1 MQDLSFYQATSA
13 DAQEILRLY
22 RSLVGTE
29 GCAWDETY
37 PSTETI
43 AEDLQRGAL
52 FCLRGADGI
61 AAVASY
67 GDFAELNDLP
77 WRSPLR
83 APCELARIGVWP
95 ARQHAGLATRILRCC
110 IDAARAA
117 GFDGMRLLVARCNPA
132 AQRLYAANG
141 FENCGVVR
149 MYDNDYFYEQ
159 LTFTER

>member
-1 MQDLSFYQATSA
+1 MQDLSFCQATSA
-13 DAQEILRLY
+13 DAQEILHLY

-29 GCAWDETY
+29 GCTWVETY
-37 PSTETI
+37 PSAETI
-43 AEDLQRGAL
+43 AEDLRQGAL

-77 WRSPLR
+77 WRVPLR
-83 APCELARIGVWP
+83 APCELARIGVLS
-95 ARQHAGLATRILRCC
+95 ALQGTGIATRILRCC
-110 IDAARAA
+110 IDAAKVT
-117 GFDGMRLLVARCNPA
+117 GYDGMRLIVARCNPA

-159 LTFTER
+159 LTFT